1 MKTKQLTIYAMLIA
15 LTVALSLTILIPVPA
30 TNGFVTLC
38 EAGIYTAAFLYG
50 PTGGLVVGA
59 SSGLLIDLISGY
71 PQWAVFSLVIH
82 GLQGYVAGS
91 FSKSSTRMWGLGL
104 LLGSL
109 VKVNIG
115 KNTNKMIQLLEPP
128 KNKVSSLI
136 NELQSFTN
144 VHIKNNIKD
153 WITYNCLQEHQTIQR
168 QISV

>member
-71 PQWAVFSLVIH
+71 PQWAVFISDPRVT
-82 GLQGYVAGS
+82 GYVAGS

-109 VKVNIG
+109 VMIIGYGIAGWILYDWPAGVASIPGNIFQNLIG
-115 KNTNKMIQLLEPP
+115 MGLAFPITASLQRIQAR
-128 KNKVSSLI
+128 K
-136 NELQSFTN
+136 Q
-144 VHIKNNIKD
+144 
-153 WITYNCLQEHQTIQR
+153 Y
-168 QISV
+168 